1 MSRSAQEVILGLC
14 SKKSLEVSTKVLLQC
29 QNLCFLELLYK
40 NLPFYPTV
48 HWLYI
53 PKDYRINV
61 QQILKY
67 NFWRYSSIYR
77 DIQGEKVVFG
87 VFEQNLPFYPT
98 VHWSHALI
106 NTRKY
111 VQNILQHH
119 ISPYEP
125 LTNCFL
131 LHLQHKIGLHHF
143 WLKYSLLPHCAR
155 VYTHL
160 DTCKHVHTC
169 LGVHRR

>member
-1 MSRSAQEVILGLC
+1 MCFFRVFEQKYTLLSHCALVVFPQKHQSYCQE
-14 SKKSLEVSTKVLLQC
+14 
-29 QNLCFLELLYK
+29 
-40 NLPFYPTV
+40 
-48 HWLYI
+48 
-53 PKDYRINV
+53 
-61 QQILKY
+61 ILKY
-67 NFWRYSSIYR
+67 NFSHYSHICR
-77 DIQGEKVVFG
+77 DIHGEKLFFRL
-87 VFEQNLPFYPT
+87 FEQNLPFYPT

-125 LTNCFL
+125 LTNSFL
-131 LHLQHKIGLHHF
+131 PHLQHRIVLHHF

-160 DTCKHVHTC
+160 DTCKHVQTC